1 MSFFKQLRRE
11 FAGYNG
17 KKLSQDLMAGLT
29 VAAVALPLALAFG
42 VSAGATAACGLVT
55 AIVAGLVI
63 SALTGGYYQI
73 SGPTGAMAAILGS
86 LIGAYGMQ
94 GMFVATF
101 LAGIMLIIAAVLHLG
116 NLTAFVP
123 APVITGF
130 TSGIAV
136 IIALGQIDN
145 FFGTHSEGG
154 SALAK
159 LASYSRLGFHPN
171 MTTTIVAL
179 LVVLLMVFFPKKWN
193 AVVPASLVGIIIA
206 TAATMIFKLDI
217 ATVGDIPKSLMLPD
231 RLSPSQIDWTA
242 VPALLAPA
250 FSIAV
255 LNMLESLLCGA
266 SAGRATGVKLNNDQE
281 LFAQGVGNMV
291 LPMFGG
297 IPATA
302 ALARTSVAVR
312 SGAQTRLTGIFHAV
326 GLLIMMLVLAPIIS
340 NVPMAA
346 LAGVLMVTAWRMNEW
361 SAIRYVFQHKFKGA
375 MAKFIVTMA
384 CTIVFDL
391 TVAIVVG
398 VGLGL
403 ILMVARLSKLQINY
417 ERVDMSRLKRDDD
430 TLNERYS
437 NAMVAYITGPLLF
450 ANIGTLE
457 ELPEHIGRC
466 DTLLLSVGLIPENE
480 LSRSIGVEMNR
491 VTSGPNVSD
500 KLETSAEGIFACGNV
515 LHVHDLVDYVSEEAT
530 LAGTNAAA
538 YVRAES
544 EEAGGRRVE
553 MKAENGVR
561 YTVPQS
567 LDVDHMRDQ
576 VTVRFRVADVYKD
589 RFISVYYDDKRVVHR
604 KKKVLAPG
612 EMEQV
617 VIKKES
623 LKDYPDL
630 KKIVVCTEVE

>member
-1 MSFFKQLRRE
+1 MGKAFLQQLRNE
-11 FAGYNG
+11 FRGYNG
-17 KKLSQDLMAGLT
+17 HKLPQDLMAGLT

-86 LIGAYGMQ
+86 LIGTYGMQ

-101 LAGIMLIIAAVLHLG
+101 LAGIMLLIAAVLHLG

-136 IIALGQIDN
+136 IIAMGQIDN
-145 FFGTHSEGG
+145 FFGTYSEGG

-159 LASYSRLGFHPN
+159 LASYGTLGFRPDLA
-171 MTTTIVAL
+171 TTAVAL
-179 LVVLLMVFFPKKWN
+179 FVTVLMVVFPKKWN
-193 AVVPASLVGIIIA
+193 AVVPASLIGIILA
-206 TAATMIFKLDI
+206 TAATMLLGLDI
-217 ATVGDIPKSLMLPD
+217 ATVGEIPQTLLLPD
-231 RLSPSQIDWTA
+231 RLSPRAVDWSA

-266 SAGRATGVKLNNDQE
+266 SAGRATGVRLNNDQE
-281 LFAQGVGNMV
+281 LFAQGVGNLV
-291 LPMFGG
+291 LPLFGG

-312 SGAQTRLTGIFHAV
+312 SGAQTRLTGVFHAV
-326 GLLIMMLVLAPIIS
+326 GLLIMMFALAPVIR
-340 NVPMAA
+340 NVPLAA

-361 SAIRYVFQHKFKGA
+361 HAIRYMFSHRFKGA
-375 MAKFIVTMA
+375 IAKFAVTMV
-384 CTIVFDL
+384 CTIMFDL

-417 ERVDMSRLKRDDD
+417 ERVDMSRLKNDDPV
-430 TLNERYS
+430 LNARYS

-450 ANIGTLE
+450 ANISVLE
-457 ELPEHIGRC
+457 ELPDRVAGC
-466 DTLLLSVGLIPENE
+466 DTLLLSMRGVPTVDVSAAQTLQAILESFRERGVDVAICGLPTASMTMLRRAGIVELMGEQAFYWSVERALLDPRPRPENAQT
-480 LSRSIGVEMNR
+480 VQR
-491 VTSGPNVSD
+491 V
-500 KLETSAEGIFACGNV
+500 
-515 LHVHDLVDYVSEEAT
+515 
-530 LAGTNAAA
+530 
-538 YVRAES
+538 
-544 EEAGGRRVE
+544 
-553 MKAENGVR
+553 
-561 YTVPQS
+561 
-567 LDVDHMRDQ
+567 
-576 VTVRFRVADVYKD
+576 
-589 RFISVYYDDKRVVHR
+589 
-604 KKKVLAPG
+604 
-612 EMEQV
+612 
-617 VIKKES
+617 
-623 LKDYPDL
+623 
-630 KKIVVCTEVE
+630 